1 LLFEERRKSL
11 SHGVPPVENVLVNQE
26 KQITRDRCSSRVSR
40 HNVLQRIDREKPAR
54 AISFSMHISLTRVKS
69 CLTIALSSPQVF
81 QGSRQRMVRLA
92 LVLHPGGKN
101 TEDTK
106 SQKIAYAL
114 APRSFDAKDREQT
127 KLGRSP
133 GFWLQTHL
141 FSPSHPQQDSGCASS
156 RCEEKSCSPV
166 TVARLRRIR
175 TDFPIL
181 LGFSP
186 SHLV

>member
-1 LLFEERRKSL
+1 
-11 SHGVPPVENVLVNQE
+11 
-26 KQITRDRCSSRVSR
+26 
-40 HNVLQRIDREKPAR
+40 
-54 AISFSMHISLTRVKS
+54 MHISLTRVKS

-92 LVLHPGGKN
+92 LVLRSGGKN

-166 TVARLRRIR
+166 TVARLRRNC
-175 TDFPIL
+175 TGFPIL
-181 LGFSP
+181 PDFLSRPP
-186 SHLV
+186 SMNSMLVLTLLSIPISFLHCQRLALSHAKSDEAIRVSHAV